1 MREILLRIVLPV
13 VIACIAMSGGMAA
26 EPYPAKPIRMISLL
40 PPGPDAFIRVI
51 ATRLAEQIGQ
61 PVVVENRVGGSGV
74 PAAQAVMN
82 APADGYT
89 LLFYTVVLIISKSI
103 QPNLVFDPVADF
115 APVAKI
121 YGGGASLLLVRP
133 DAPFKSAQ
141 ELIDR
146 ARAAPGK
153 ITHGGVYGLSGH
165 LNAASFLALAGA
177 KGFHVPFKATGDD
190 LPAILRGDID
200 FTFQASTVAMPQVQ
214 GGKFRVLAATSG
226 ERMRVFPDVPTAKE
240 ILKNDLMVQ
249 DNWSG
254 FAVHAKTP
262 PAIIRRLHAETGRLL
277 QDAAVR
283 KVLEASGNQVSGEET
298 SEQFGQFMRREFDKW
313 REIVKLTGVKVE

>member
-1 MREILLRIVLPV
+1 MREVLLRILLTAA
-13 VIACIAMSGGMAA
+13 IACSTVSLGMAA
-26 EPYPAKPIRMISLL
+26 EAYPAKPLRMISLL

-51 ATRLAEQIGQ
+51 ATRLSEQIGQ
-61 PVVVENRVGGSGV
+61 PVLMENRVGGSGV

-82 APADGYT
+82 APPDGYT
-89 LLFYTVVLIISKSI
+89 LLFYTVVLIVSKSI

-141 ELIDR
+141 DLIDR

-200 FTFQASTVAMPQVQ
+200 FAFQASTVAMPQVL

-226 ERMRVFPDVPTAKE
+226 ERMRVFPEVPTLKE

-283 KVLEASGNQVSGEET
+283 KVLEAAGNEISGEE
-298 SEQFGQFMRREFDKW
+298 SPEQFGQFMRREFDKW

>member
-1 MREILLRIVLPV
+1 MCKVLLGILISAA
-13 VIACIAMSGGMAA
+13 IAWASVSVGMAA
-26 EPYPAKPIRMISLL
+26 EPYPAKPVRMISLL

-82 APADGYT
+82 APADGHT

-133 DAPFKSAQ
+133 DALFKSAQ

-146 ARAAPGK
+146 ARATPGK
-153 ITHGGVYGLSGH
+153 ITHGGVFGLSGH

-200 FTFQASTVAMPQVQ
+200 FTFQASTVAMPQVL
-214 GGKFRVLAATSG
+214 GGKFRVLAATSA
-226 ERMRVFPDVPTAKE
+226 ERMRVFPEVPTLKE
-240 ILKNDLMVQ
+240 ILKSDLMVQ

-254 FAVHAKTP
+254 FAMHAKTP
-262 PAIIRRLHAETGRLL
+262 STIISRLNAETRRLL

-283 KVLEASGNQVSGEET
+283 KVLETAGNEVSGEET
-298 SEQFGQFMRREFDKW
+298 PEQFGQFMRREFDKW
-313 REIVKLTGVKVE
+313 REIVKLTGVKVD